1 MGLMMLGEE
10 QRRKIVELAA
20 VSIPTC
26 CRTSETNSASTTRIS
41 RLTTASVLR
50 KKPSPREKGALVVG
64 PSSST
69 AEGEI
74 RSEYHRTALVATC
87 DDLEEQI
94 GLLATHRQIADLVN
108 DQQLVGVDRAMH
120 DLAIA
125 ALALRGFEHQH
136 QIGRTEEAGLVTLLS
151 GEIAERDREV
161 SIADARWSEEHHV
174 LGALDE

>member
-10 QRRKIVELAA
+10 QPRKIVELAA

-69 AEGEI
+69 VEGEI

-94 GLLATHRQIADLVN
+94 GLLATH
-108 DQQLVGVDRAMH
+108 
-120 DLAIA
+120 
-125 ALALRGFEHQH
+125 
-136 QIGRTEEAGLVTLLS
+136 GR
-151 GEIAERDREV
+151 
-161 SIADARWSEEHHV
+161 
-174 LGALDE
+174 